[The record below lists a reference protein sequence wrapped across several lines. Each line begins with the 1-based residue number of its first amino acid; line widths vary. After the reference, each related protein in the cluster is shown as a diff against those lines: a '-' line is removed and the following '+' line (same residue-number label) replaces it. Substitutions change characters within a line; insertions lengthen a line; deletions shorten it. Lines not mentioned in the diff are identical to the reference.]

1 MFGEWRENV
10 WRWEPADSLKL
21 ERSMEGIT
29 RLSERRRSKAV
40 GEQRERERSSDW
52 VRVVRS
58 TRGRESMVSG

>member
-52 VRVVRS
+52 VRVVRF
-58 TRGRESMVSG
+58 TKRRESRVSG